1 MRKVLPDR
9 PEEEG
14 GVEGAVV
21 NYHLKE
27 QTGGRAED
35 GGVKDVK
42 ICVGDGQDWELVYNK
57 DKSGWT
63 V

>member
-1 MRKVLPDR
+1 MVH
-9 PEEEG
+9 
-14 GVEGAVV
+14 
-21 NYHLKE
+21 YHSEE

-42 ICVGDGQDWELVYNK
+42 ICVGQDWELVYK
-57 DKSGWT
+57 RDKSGWT